1 MQTTAIIQARMGSH
15 RLPGKVLMPLAGRPV
30 LWHVINRLKY
40 SQKINVIVVAT
51 TGEIIDDA
59 VVKLCEDNGVP
70 YFRGSEDYVLDRYYQ
85 AAKIFNADPIVRIT
99 ADCPAIDPQIV
110 DEVVEGFLKGNYDI
124 YGLTGEFPDGLDC
137 TVFSF
142 RALEDAWKNAML
154 PSEREHVCPYMGSH
168 PEKFKNG
175 GYEKFKGMGSY
186 RWTLDTAED
195 YEFLC
200 EVFSRLY
207 REDSLFLTNDIFKLL
222 EMEPHLLQINRHI
235 VRNEGYMKS
244 LDNDKKFL
252 NSVHKEKRGF

>member
-59 VVKLCEDNGVP
+59 VVNLCRDIGVQ
-70 YFRGSEDYVLDRYYQ
+70 YFRGSQGDVLDRYYQ
-85 AAKIFNADPIVRIT
+85 AAKMFNADPIVRIT
-99 ADCPAIDPQIV
+99 ADCPVIDPYIV

-124 YGLTGEFPDGLDC
+124 YGLNGEFPDGLDC

-142 RALEDAWKNAML
+142 RALQDAWKNAIL
-154 PSEREHVCPYMGSH
+154 PSEREHVCPYMESH
-168 PEKFKNG
+168 PEKFRTG
-175 GYEKFKGMGSY
+175 GYEKFKDMGSY

-195 YEFLC
+195 YKFLC

-207 REDSLFLTNDIFKLL
+207 REDSLFLTNDILKLL

-235 VRNEGYMKS
+235 VRNEGYIKS
-244 LDNDKKFL
+244 LDDDKKFI
-252 NSVHKEKRGF
+252 GFTNRKKTEF